1 MIKHRFVSFLFLLVF
16 TVLSC
21 KTIKQ
26 PDYVAQPLDYTQDDV
41 IANEKKNILRL
52 QQTNSVFA
60 LYRAVFLNDQETIE
74 SCVSLIKDQIINSVN
89 DKDYFEATRYLKSLE
104 AVGRKD
110 LTDYSAKVK
119 ALLNSDLPGTNIL
132 ESKKPKNIQDCINA
146 TVTIWVDQGLKVSN
160 GTGYQDIVIGSGFFI
175 DNRGYI
181 ITNHH
186 VIQSLVDPRY
196 EGYSR
201 LYIKLHSD
209 PDTKIPATVIGYDS
223 TLDLALLKTEIQPPF
238 ILSLG
243 SSSDLNV
250 GDKVNVIGSPIGLE
264 GTLTSGI
271 ISSVDRKLTTLGN
284 VFQLDAAV
292 NSGNS
297 GGPLI
302 DQNRKVQAI
311 VFAGMLQY
319 QGLNFAIPVEY
330 LKQELPL
337 LFNGGQVFH
346 CWTGTFGHTKR
357 VKGEKKGLEIEYT
370 MPGGSS
376 NFAKLK
382 YGDLITQID
391 GNKITCLEDFQLVM
405 LNYLPGTIVKCKYQD
420 GDDKT
425 IKETVLYLDKRPEN
439 PSVSFFESDLM
450 SDSFIPLFG
459 MQMTPSSTT
468 NRKSYT
474 ITRVVKGSIADEMGF
489 SPEDPVTVQDF
500 QIDYK
505 NKRILAQVYV
515 KRRTKGFLD
524 ISMMLAIGLDS
535 PNYF

>member
-74 SCVSLIKDQIINSVN
+74 SCVSLIKDQIINAVN

>member
-16 TVLSC
+16 IVLSC

>member
-459 MQMTPSSTT
+459 MKMTPSSTT

-489 SPEDPVTVQDF
+489 SPEDPVIVQDF